1 MTPQDHKEITTW
13 NQPDHK
19 REKASTWSSMII
31 GKEQEAQHLE
41 GIEETTA
48 QDMNMKI
55 MATEDTL
62 AMRDEDTAQGP

>member
-1 MTPQDHKEITTW
+1 MT
-13 NQPDHK
+13 
-19 REKASTWSSMII
+19 I